1 MFSCLCFRWILSLF
15 SDLVLTKDDDHYTN
29 VRKIWKNMEATKL
42 KHDLGL
48 VDIETALGGLAG
60 HDFQFNRMT
69 NAAYK

>member
-1 MFSCLCFRWILSLF
+1 M
-15 SDLVLTKDDDHYTN
+15 LTKDDDHYTN